1 LYLNA
6 FFIIKNRQFTER
18 KRERRR
24 ERERERE
31 RENYTNRKRTTE
43 ITYKTIFDE
52 ISFRKDFR
60 NRIR

>member
-24 ERERERE
+24 ERRERERE
-31 RENYTNRKRTTE
+31 RERIIQTEKELQKSRTKQYLT
-43 ITYKTIFDE
+43 K
-52 ISFRKDFR
+52 
-60 NRIR
+60 